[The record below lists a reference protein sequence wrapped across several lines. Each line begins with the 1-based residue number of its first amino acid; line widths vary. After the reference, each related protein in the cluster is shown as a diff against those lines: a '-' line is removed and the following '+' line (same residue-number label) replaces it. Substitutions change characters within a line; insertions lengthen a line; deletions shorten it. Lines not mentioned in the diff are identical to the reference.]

1 MFSLSSA
8 TWPPGVQRMA
18 DQYMTDP
25 VRVFVGSLDL
35 NVSIEMGIGVR
46 GEAPQATFQHF
57 ENT

>member
-1 MFSLSSA
+1 
-8 TWPPGVQRMA
+8 MA